1 MFNYYEI
8 PADKRYASYLNKFWV
23 IDHSLSALPGGDKYA
38 LPNGCVTL
46 VFITGNG
53 ALLQN
58 AQGTT
63 TVKSG
68 IYLFGQLSTRMQ
80 VAVQP
85 YTKVIGAQLTPWA
98 ACFITNLPMD
108 ELTDSLVDIS
118 LVNKPLFRHFNNV
131 NIADDAALVPA
142 FYKVLDDYPGAANS
156 VNLVKNVINT
166 LTKGLADEPLKI
178 RDIATDTG
186 FSKRYVEKKFLLH
199 TGFSPK
205 QLYTVLRVRHLVD
218 VLKEQPE
225 NLSLTRLALDGGF
238 YDQSHF
244 IKAYTGIM
252 QSQPGKFD
260 ADNYILPL
268 GD

>member
-8 PADKRYASYLNKFWV
+8 PGDKRYADYLNKFWV

-38 LPNGCVTL
+38 LPNGCITL
-46 VFITGNG
+46 AFITGNG
-53 ALLQN
+53 VVVQN

-63 TVKSG
+63 TIKSG
-68 IYLFGQLSTRMQ
+68 IYLFGQLTTRMQ
-80 VAVQP
+80 VTIQP
-85 YTKVIGAQLTPWA
+85 YTKVVGAQLTPWA
-98 ACFITNLPMD
+98 ACFITNLPMV
-108 ELTDSLVDIS
+108 ELNDSLVDIR
-118 LVNKPLFRHFNNV
+118 LVNKQLYQHFNAI
-131 NIADDAALVPA
+131 NIADDAALAPA
-142 FYKVLDDYPGAANS
+142 FYKALDNYTVANS
-156 VNLVKNVINT
+156 STGLIKDVVNT
-166 LTKGLADEPLKI
+166 FTKGLDDEPLKI
-178 RDIATDTG
+178 ADIAAGTG

-199 TGFSPK
+199 TGFTPK

-218 VLKEQPE
+218 ILREQPE
-225 NLSLTRLALDGGF
+225 KLSLTRLALHGGF

-268 GD
+268 GE

>member
-8 PADKRYASYLNKFWV
+8 PADKRYADYLNKFWV

-46 VFITGNG
+46 AFITGNG
-53 ALLQN
+53 CMLKN
-58 AQGTT
+58 AQGTIA
-63 TVKSG
+63 VKSG
-68 IYLFGQLSTRMQ
+68 IYLFGQLTTRMQ
-80 VAVQP
+80 VTVQP
-85 YTKVIGAQLTPWA
+85 YTKVVGAQLTPWA
-98 ACFITNLPMD
+98 ACFITNLPMV
-108 ELTDSLVDIS
+108 ELTDNLVDVS
-118 LVNKPLFRHFNNV
+118 LVNNPLYQRFSNI

-142 FYKVLDDYPGAANS
+142 FYNALDNYNGASDS
-156 VNLVKNVINT
+156 VGLVKGVVGMFA
-166 LTKGLADEPLKI
+166 KGLDDEPLKI
-178 RDIATDTG
+178 ADIAAGTG
-186 FSKRYVEKKFLLH
+186 YSKRYVEKKFLLH
-199 TGFSPK
+199 TGFTPK

-225 NLSLTRLALDGGF
+225 NLSLTRLALHGGF

-268 GD
+268 DS

>member
-8 PADKRYASYLNKFWV
+8 PADKHYADYLNKFWV
-23 IDHSLSALPGGDKYA
+23 IDHSLSALPGGDKYV

-46 VFITGNG
+46 AFIMGNG
-53 ALLQN
+53 VILQN
-58 AQGTT
+58 TQGIF
-63 TVKSG
+63 TVSKG

-80 VAVQP
+80 VTVQP
-85 YTKVIGAQLTPWA
+85 YTKVFGAQLTPWA
-98 ACFITNLPMD
+98 ACFVTNLPMD
-108 ELTDSLVDIS
+108 ELTDNFVDIS
-118 LVNKPLFRHFNNV
+118 QVNMPLCQYFNNI
-131 NIADDAALVPA
+131 NTGDDGALVPA
-142 FYKVLDDYPGAANS
+142 FYKALENYQGAADGIS
-156 VNLVKNVINT
+156 LVRGVVNMLNN
-166 LTKGLADEPLKI
+166 GLGDEPLKI
-178 RDIATDTG
+178 AGIANSTG
-186 FSKRYVEKKFLLH
+186 YSKRYVEKKFLLH

-218 VLKEQPE
+218 MLKNQPE
-225 NLSLTRLALDGGF
+225 KLSLTRLALHGGF

-260 ADNYILPL
+260 AGNYIMPL